1 MTLPKAVTYLI
12 SYKRFLLLPL
22 LIGSLIAVPSCSKK
36 VEAQTIEPI
45 VETVELS
52 ESFAINYN
60 QLIKGIVIVSNYVQ
74 GLSGKLGLKSY
85 GTGFIFKEDDDYY
98 YFLTNRHVVKN
109 AEELRITLW
118 TKQEKVVTLLG
129 TALTMDFA
137 VFRIE
142 KSEYPEGY
150 VLPLGDTSLFAN
162 PEVGDTIYTI
172 GNPYTTSL
180 NNTLCRGTVS
190 GINRVVSNTSNPLSL
205 QSHAIQIDA
214 TINSG
219 NSGGPLLNEKGEVIG
234 INTLGLTSEKIKI
247 QTLKFALPIH
257 DAYLAASKIIDSYS
271 DGGVVKVLGG
281 FTPAEISESN
291 VYTSMLYVDYFTR
304 QNYGMPV
311 VQGVYIKS
319 QSSDSVLGISDH
331 SIIVGIDGYDIRD
344 VVELRRIIYAH
355 EPGDSVEL
363 KYYEFNGQGYDEL
376 KTKTITLIKYG
387 G

>member
-1 MTLPKAVTYLI
+1 MINYR
-12 SYKRFLLLPL
+12 RFLLLPL
-22 LIGSLIAVPSCSKK
+22 VIGSLITIPSCSKK
-36 VEAQTIEPI
+36 IEAQTIEPI

-52 ESFAINYN
+52 ESFAVNYN
-60 QLIKGIVIVSNYVQ
+60 QLVKGIVIVGNYIK
-74 GLSGKLGLKSY
+74 GISGKLGLNSY
-85 GTGFIFKEDDDYY
+85 GTGFIFKEDDNYY
-98 YFLTNRHVVKN
+98 YFLTNRHVVKG

-142 KSEYPEGY
+142 KSEYPEAY

-180 NNTLCRGTVS
+180 YNTLCRGVVS
-190 GINRVVSNTSNPLSL
+190 GINRVVSNTNHPLSL

-234 INTLGLTSEKIKI
+234 INTLGLTSDKIKI

-257 DAYLAASKIIDSYS
+257 DAYLAANKIIDSYS
-271 DGGVVKVLGG
+271 DGGVIKVLGG

-304 QNYGMPV
+304 EKYGIPV
-311 VQGVYIKS
+311 TQGVYVKS
-319 QSSDSVLGISDH
+319 QSSDSVLGIQDH
-331 SIIVGIDGYDIRD
+331 SIIVGLDGYNIKD

-355 EPGDSVEL
+355 EPGDSIEL

-376 KTKTITLIKYG
+376 KTKMITLIKYG